1 VLPGMP
7 EDAVRLVD
15 VALATAM
22 KKSNADE
29 T

>member
-1 VLPGMP
+1 MP

-22 KKSNADE
+22 KKSKADE

>member
-1 VLPGMP
+1 MP

-15 VALATAM
+15 VAVATAM
-22 KKSNADE
+22 KKSKADE